1 MQLEAQEET
10 RKKAEDAKSAAA
22 RADNCTRAQRA
33 KGTYESGKLLRHTN
47 AQGEQVFMDEA
58 ARTAEMRR
66 IQSVI
71 ESDCR
76 ARP

>member
-1 MQLEAQEET
+1 M
-10 RKKAEDAKSAAA
+10 RKKAEETKTAAA
-22 RADNCTRAQRA
+22 RADNCSRAKLA

-47 AQGEQVFMDEA
+47 AKGEQVFMDEA
-58 ARTAEMRR
+58 ARAEEMRR

-76 ARP
+76 IRQ